1 MVGTL
6 ERLPPQGVRKAG
18 TTSNHHGLYAQG
30 YTRATMAGTE
40 GSEYRE
46 AKPISESLSQFG
58 LESATRLH
66 EGGIASNRASAMAR

>member
-30 YTRATMAGTE
+30 YTRATMVGTE
-40 GSEYRE
+40 GRE
-46 AKPISESLSQFG
+46 AARRSQSQKAYLSSDWSLQPDSMKVESLV
-58 LESATRLH
+58 
-66 EGGIASNRASAMAR
+66 IAYQP